1 MAATVAMQLNYVHL
15 FPNQGSLNRPHL
27 ESSSQS
33 PSLSLDSRLKGLQV
47 ELSET
52 CALCLS
58 RLLSFISLPPETAQS
73 LDDEAL
79 VSPPSDDVVQPTSSL
94 QQHMLFKL
102 DCCLEDVNVFTLSN
116 LAGTDFKLFNLIAE
130 WGYLCVCVVCS

>member
-1 MAATVAMQLNYVHL
+1 M
-15 FPNQGSLNRPHL
+15 

-58 RLLSFISLPPETAQS
+58 RLLSLICVPPDVGPRHMSDVAS
-73 LDDEAL
+73 VARPNDDA
-79 VSPPSDDVVQPTSSL
+79 VQPTPSPKL
-94 QQHMLFKL
+94 HLLFKL

-116 LAGTDFKLFNLIAE
+116 LAGKSFYNL
-130 WGYLCVCVVCS
+130 LKV